1 MKIIII
7 MWIIYLHDLSSHKI
21 IYDGSLHDCLHEAL
35 SFNFKNEDK
44 AYSGC
49 YAEIRQP
56 NYLEE

>member
-1 MKIIII
+1 
-7 MWIIYLHDLSSHKI
+7 MWVIYLHDLSSHKV

-49 YAEIRQP
+49 YAEVKQP
-56 NYLEE
+56 SYLEE